1 VYLIVFFI
9 ASICIAVWVLLFL
22 NKPNH
27 TERTGRE
34 ARKGEKQFVFSN
46 DKPFVASRNASRIQP
61 IPLETPKPETIKKE
75 APAPNPQKTVQQEP
89 QKQEPQKNEMLPKT
103 DATMNDSSKNL
114 KPQSNQDNLD
124 FDHLSELIDNF
135 FGEDKNPNNSQ

>member
-1 VYLIVFFI
+1 MYLIVFFI
-9 ASICIAVWVLLFL
+9 VSICIAIWVLLFL
-22 NKPNH
+22 NKPNK

-34 ARKGEKQFVFSN
+34 ARKGEKQFIFSN
-46 DKPFVASRNASRIQP
+46 DKPFVASRNASRIKS
-61 IPLETPKPETIKKE
+61 ILLETPKPETIKKE
-75 APAPNPQKTVQQEP
+75 APAANPQKIVQPET
-89 QKQEPQKNEMLPKT
+89 QKQEPQKKEMPPKT
-103 DATMNDSSKNL
+103 DATINDSSKNI

>member
-9 ASICIAVWVLLFL
+9 ISICIAVWVLLFL
-22 NKPNH
+22 NKPNK

-75 APAPNPQKTVQQEP
+75 APAANPQKIVQPET
-89 QKQEPQKNEMLPKT
+89 QKQEPQKKEMPPKT
-103 DATMNDSSKNL
+103 NVVLNNSSSAGDTRL
-114 KPQSNQDNLD
+114 NQNGLD
-124 FDHLSELIDNF
+124 FDHLSELIDDF
-135 FGEDKNPNNSQ
+135 FSEDKDTKIFP